1 MVEPVDVL
9 DAEDA
14 AGGVSI
20 DDDGSDSYE
29 YDDSGLVEAGVS
41 TGVTG
46 SETKYAEEVQQDV
59 KYSSL

>member
-1 MVEPVDVL
+1 MDVL

-29 YDDSGLVEAGVS
+29 DDYSGSVEAGVS
-41 TGVTG
+41 TVVTG
-46 SETKYAEEVQQDV
+46 LETKYAEEVQQDV